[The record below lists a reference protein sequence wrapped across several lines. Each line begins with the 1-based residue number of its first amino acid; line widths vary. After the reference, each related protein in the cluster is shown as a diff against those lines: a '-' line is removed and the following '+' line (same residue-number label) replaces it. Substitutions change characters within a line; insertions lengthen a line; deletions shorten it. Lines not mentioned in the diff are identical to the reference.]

1 MKLTKINFINTNN
14 QSSKL
19 ANIPKKTL
27 VKLGAVAFL
36 LTASTISS
44 SLLAASSHNTP
55 LWLSKTVLHKP
66 IGKSYFSTL
75 KSVVTFP
82 IFDDVSTRHLADDDQ
97 PNYTKAVV
105 LALIRWV
112 FGERSEWESKNK
124 YVDVQMQ
131 VSIVIALHNSG
142 TPNKMAIF
150 LAYVQNDIL
159 QEMDKSNKKV
169 LDMLDKA
176 ALAKEKKLD
185 KEFEDRQAFMQM
197 ARLRQV
203 EASMKQYAALND
215 EAYQLGFETFN
226 RIKDIDVSLN
236 IPIHQRQAFKTG
248 VEIGKHSY
256 DLSVTDRGLIN
267 PPETDKPPISS
278 ENGLVEAD
286 KRTNKDEI
294 KLNLSDFEK

>member
-1 MKLTKINFINTNN
+1 MEKHVNFINTNN

-105 LALIRWV
+105 LASIRWV

-248 VEIGKHSY
+248 VEVGKHSY
-256 DLSVTDRGLIN
+256 DLSVADRGLIN

-278 ENGLVEAD
+278 ESGLIEAD
-286 KRTNKDEI
+286 NRTNKDEI